1 MERRFG
7 LGSVTLGKEVE
18 VFFFFWFEKLIFF
31 SEDGICRRKKKV
43 QLFYLNK
50 QINFFFF
57 FLGTANTN
65 KSYLN
70 DVNKVYFFLKKI
82 TNKR

>member
-1 MERRFG
+1 MEFAE
-7 LGSVTLGKEVE
+7 GK
-18 VFFFFWFEKLIFF
+18 KI
-31 SEDGICRRKKKV
+31 V

-50 QINFFFF
+50 QIIFFF

-70 DVNKVYFFLKKI
+70 DVNKVYFFKK
-82 TNKR
+82 NN

>member
-1 MERRFG
+1 MEFAE
-7 LGSVTLGKEVE
+7 GK
-18 VFFFFWFEKLIFF
+18 KI
-31 SEDGICRRKKKV
+31 V

-70 DVNKVYFFLKKI
+70 DVNKVYFFKKKI

>member
-1 MERRFG
+1 MEFAE
-7 LGSVTLGKEVE
+7 GK
-18 VFFFFWFEKLIFF
+18 KI
-31 SEDGICRRKKKV
+31 V

-50 QINFFFF
+50 QINFFL
-57 FLGTANTN
+57 LGTANTN

-70 DVNKVYFFLKKI
+70 DVNKVYFFKKI

>member
-1 MERRFG
+1 MGRRFG

-18 VFFFFWFEKLIFF
+18 VFFFFGFEKLIFF

-50 QINFFFF
+50 QINFFL
-57 FLGTANTN
+57 LGTANTN

-70 DVNKVYFFLKKI
+70 DVNKVYFFKK
-82 TNKR
+82 NN

>member
-1 MERRFG
+1 MEFAE
-7 LGSVTLGKEVE
+7 GK
-18 VFFFFWFEKLIFF
+18 KI
-31 SEDGICRRKKKV
+31 V

-50 QINFFFF
+50 QINFFFLF
-57 FLGTANTN
+57 GTANTN

-70 DVNKVYFFLKKI
+70 DVNKVYFFKKKI